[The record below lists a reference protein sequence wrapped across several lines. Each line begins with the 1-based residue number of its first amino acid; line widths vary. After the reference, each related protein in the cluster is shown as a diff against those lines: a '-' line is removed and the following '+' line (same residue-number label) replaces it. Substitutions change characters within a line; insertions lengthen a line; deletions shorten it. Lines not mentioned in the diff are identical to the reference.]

1 MQAAWRRRMILELL
15 CVRRHMKVGELAKRF
30 DVSSRTIYNDIEKLS
45 LVYPIYTTSG
55 RGSGGVHL
63 MDEYTPAQ
71 HRLTEKQVDLLERIL
86 PTLSAEDQYVAE
98 SILQDFAPV

>member
-15 CVRRHMKVGELAKRF
+15 CARRYMKVGELAKRF

-63 MDEYTPAQ
+63 LDEYNPAQ
-71 HRLTEKQVDLLERIL
+71 HRLTTQQIDFLERML
-86 PTLSAEDQYVAE
+86 PTLSAEDQYIAE

>member
-71 HRLTEKQVDLLERIL
+71 HRLTEKQVDLLEQIL